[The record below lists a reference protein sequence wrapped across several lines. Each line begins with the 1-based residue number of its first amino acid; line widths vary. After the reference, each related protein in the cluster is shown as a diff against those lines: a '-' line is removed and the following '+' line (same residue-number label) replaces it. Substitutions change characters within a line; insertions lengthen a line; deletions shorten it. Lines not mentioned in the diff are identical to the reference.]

1 MRRRNY
7 IHITDKYGM
16 SSLAARKR
24 TGLLT
29 LGSLNLKD
37 DDLKVDEIP
46 LPSSLDEP
54 QELPDD
60 IFTAPVNLHKVTN
73 IRQRL
78 ADVEFQPED
87 VTSLYPRHKH
97 LLIKRSQRCRECEH
111 NLSKPEFNPSSIK
124 FKIQLVALHHVPE
137 IKIMS
142 ANLQPGV
149 MAPVVLTLMNPLD
162 YQTNVKLSPFV
173 NADVENSWSTAEAEL
188 PQCEMLMS
196 ARDDAAEFDDPS
208 DQQQNFNDDPTVVV
222 FRKANKI
229 GFVIKV
235 KPGAAENEE
244 VKVSFNM
251 SYEYKNMA
259 ASLQSESKQPQ
270 QVVLTHAVFINLG
283 SMP

>member
-46 LPSSLDEP
+46 LPPSLDEP

-162 YQTNVKLSPFV
+162 YQTSVKLSPLT
-173 NADVENSWSTAEAEL
+173 NSDVENGWSTAEVEL

-208 DQQQNFNDDPTVVV
+208 DQQQTFNDDPNVVV